1 MCFSV
6 HTFRPPFN
14 LFQKRQPQ
22 TLCIYVENLGRLF
35 LILEIRTEKEKKKIP
50 MIICVYRP
58 NKTNKNFR
66 NKTNFSPHM
75 IFLLLLPPLGRK
87 ERDQVIECIPFRY
100 FDRRPPCY
108 GQFDVTLTPISNQ
121 NRSDK
126 ENRARLGFRAVLDEH
141 CKMQTFLL

>member
-35 LILEIRTEKEKKKIP
+35 LILEIRKKKKRKKNSTDFLCIP
-50 MIICVYRP
+50 PP
-58 NKTNKNFR
+58 NKKNFR